1 MIFKDEDKIRLFDKL
16 EELYFRKNF
25 GSVSKTDLETL
36 LFSEYIECCIRNN
49 VAYDDYSLSKALGIT
64 QSRIRILKERK
75 ELKYPLNDDPEWWKA
90 PFANAIKN
98 AKYDDKNHSIK
109 FIVQDVN
116 VMNEVRH
123 YIEMAGWYDE
133 CSLNRKLLNIPLDC
147 FTEICLGNESL
158 TKLITDKEKKALRNI
173 SKDRPDV
180 LDLVE
185 NFSIEGLKSFLMSAS
200 KESIGI
206 VLKSFH
212 FGGVAEIAFSFLG
225 EVIAKM

>member
-158 TKLITDKEKKALRNI
+158 TKLISDKEKKALRNI

-206 VLKSFH
+206 VLKAVH

-225 EVIAKM
+225 EVIANM